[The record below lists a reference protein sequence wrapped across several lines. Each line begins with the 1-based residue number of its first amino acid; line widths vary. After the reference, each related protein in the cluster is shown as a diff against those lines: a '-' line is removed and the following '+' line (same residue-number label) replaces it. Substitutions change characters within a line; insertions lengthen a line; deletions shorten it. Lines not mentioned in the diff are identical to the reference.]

1 MSFEKKI
8 LELGILLPDPPKAIA
23 SYIPANQADK
33 FVFTSGQLPLKD
45 GKLLSTGKV
54 GKEVNMENAQ
64 LAIRQACLNA
74 LAAIRVIIGDLD
86 KIEKIVKLGA
96 FVSSENDF
104 YEQHLVANAASDLLY
119 SIFGE
124 SGRHSRFAIG
134 VNTLPLNATVE
145 LEVTVLLK

>member
-8 LELGILLPDPPKAIA
+8 TELGIILPDPPKAIA
-23 SYIPANQADK
+23 SYIPANKADK
-33 FVFTSGQLPLKD
+33 FVFTSGQLPLKE
-45 GKLLSTGKV
+45 GKLISTGKV
-54 GKEVNMENAQ
+54 GKEVSMQNAQ
-64 LAIRQACLNA
+64 LGMTQACLNA
-74 LAAIRVIIGDLD
+74 LSAIRAIIGDLD

-104 YEQHLVANAASDLLY
+104 YEQHLVANAASDLLF

-134 VNTLPLNATVE
+134 VNTLPLNSSVE